1 MSTFVEVAKNNGKS
15 IEEMV
20 DLVRKAYNANGSIG
34 PEPSEQAVND
44 TKPSAVHC
52 SPVNMNK
59 IFSSNYMPLLAMHAD
74 VLQNLAFNNYNQ
86 PRHGILS
93 SLSRCH
99 QSFLMAKT
107 TKPCLSRCGQ
117 CFLMAEI
124 TKPWS
129 STRTNMH
136 FILNSISRYR
146 KQSPLPI

>member
-59 IFSSNYMPLLAMHAD
+59 IFSSNYMPLLAMQLMFCKIWHSTTITNRGMEFSAVSAD
-74 VLQNLAFNNYNQ
+74 A
-86 PRHGILS
+86 
-93 SLSRCH
+93 
-99 QSFLMAKT
+99 
-107 TKPCLSRCGQ
+107 TKVS
-117 CFLMAEI
+117 
-124 TKPWS
+124 
-129 STRTNMH
+129 
-136 FILNSISRYR
+136 
-146 KQSPLPI
+146 